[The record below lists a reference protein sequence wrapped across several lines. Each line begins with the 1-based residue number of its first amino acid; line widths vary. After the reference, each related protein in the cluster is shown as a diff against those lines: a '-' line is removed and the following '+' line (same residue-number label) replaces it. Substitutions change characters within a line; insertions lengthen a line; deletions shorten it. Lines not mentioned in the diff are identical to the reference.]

1 MRNTE
6 QLDVTSDSEP
16 MTFEQMVFELAEFD
30 AAGVSVAEALDVYE
44 HSRANHYD
52 SLSYAEL
59 VEHYSK
65 VFWS

>member
-44 HSRANHYD
+44 DSRKDHYD

-59 VEHYSK
+59 VQHYSK

>member
-16 MTFEQMVFELAEFD
+16 MPYDQMVFELAEFD

-44 HSRANHYD
+44 DSRKDHYNT
-52 SLSYAEL
+52 LSYFEL
-59 VEHYSK
+59 SERYLQ